1 MRISSLVSASAVC
14 LVLALSGAVG
24 PARAEGPAPLSG
36 LAATVESF
44 TRDPTF
50 DDIAL
55 SPDGTY
61 LAATVP
67 QGDKTILVVMRRS
80 DRAVT
85 SVFRM
90 EGKSHVTRF
99 WWVNPERVLL
109 SVGQK
114 FGALEQPQATG
125 EIYALDAE
133 GNGAE
138 ILAGPRAGQQ
148 QTGSHIRVRDDG
160 SAFAFLFDTLV
171 ADDETVLISM
181 RDIGAS
187 RDAPMTRAERM
198 DVDDGRRRTV
208 ARAPIAGADFLAD
221 HAGAV
226 RFAFGLDIENYG
238 VTYYRENDDAEWTR
252 LNHQRESGR
261 AVLPI
266 GFSADNAVAY
276 LRVGQ
281 AKGPD
286 VIEAMDIASGTR
298 SLALSDDVADPDT
311 ILYDLGTGAPI
322 GVRFESG
329 LPRSAWFDANHP
341 VARTLRSLEAAFPG
355 DRVDLRSVTKDG
367 RLQLVFVSN
376 DRNPGDYYVFD
387 TVAKTAELLVS
398 RSDWLYPEDMAAM
411 RPVTITARDGLVL
424 RGYLT
429 VPKGSDGKNLPMVLR
444 PHGGPI
450 DVRDDW
456 TFQPDVQ
463 LLASQGYAVLQL
475 NFRGSAG
482 FGDAF
487 RDAGFRQWGKAM
499 QDDLTDATHWAV
511 KEGIAD
517 PSRICIAGSSYGGY
531 AALMGAVREPTLY
544 RCVAGD
550 VGVYDLPM
558 MFRTGDVQEVR
569 SGENFLR
576 DSIGTEGLEALS
588 PTTLADRIQVPVF
601 LSAGAE
607 DERAP
612 PEHTKAMESALRRA
626 GKPVEMVIYPKEGHG
641 YYIPENRRDYY
652 TRLLNFLGTHLK
664 AAD

>member
-1 MRISSLVSASAVC
+1 VRNPFAAPASAAVLFLALFQATGAARAEAPGSSLAAAVERFTRESAFDD
-14 LVLALSGAVG
+14 LALS
-24 PARAEGPAPLSG
+24 
-36 LAATVESF
+36 
-44 TRDPTF
+44 PT
-50 DDIAL
+50 
-55 SPDGTY
+55 GEY

-90 EGKSHVTRF
+90 EGKSHVTAF
-99 WWVNPERVLL
+99 WWVNPKRLLL

-114 FGALEQPQATG
+114 FGSLEQPRPTG

-148 QTGSHIRVRDDG
+148 QTGSNIRVRDDG

-171 ADDETVLISM
+171 ADDETVLVAM
-181 RDIGAS
+181 QDIGAS

-198 DVDDGRRRTV
+198 DVDDGRRRIV
-208 ARAPIAGADFLAD
+208 ARAPISRADFTAD

-226 RFAFGLDIENYG
+226 RYATGLDIENYSI
-238 VTYYRENDDAEWTR
+238 TYYRENDDAEWTL

-261 AVLPI
+261 AVAPI

-281 AKGPD
+281 PKGPD
-286 VIEAMDIASGTR
+286 VIEAMDVATGQR
-298 SLALSDDVADPDT
+298 SVVLRDDVADPDE
-311 ILYDLGTGAPI
+311 ILFDLATGAPI
-322 GVRFESG
+322 GARFSSG
-329 LPRSAWFDANHP
+329 VPRSAWFDAAHP
-341 VARTLRSLEAAFPG
+341 AVRTRRSLEAAFPG
-355 DRVDLRSVTKDG
+355 DRVSLRSVTSDG
-367 RLQLVFVSN
+367 RLQLVYVSS
-376 DRNPGDYYVFD
+376 DRNPGDYYLFD

-398 RSDWLYPEDMAAM
+398 AAEWLHPDDMAAM
-411 RPVTITARDGLVL
+411 RPVSITARDGLVL
-424 RGYLT
+424 HGYLT
-429 VPKGSDGKNLPMVLR
+429 VPKGSDGKNLPMVVR

-450 DVRDDW
+450 DIRDDW
-456 TFQPDVQ
+456 AFQPDVQ
-463 LLASQGYAVLQL
+463 LLASQGYAVLQV
-475 NFRGSAG
+475 NFRGSSG

-487 RDAGFRQWGKAM
+487 RDAGFRQWGRAM
-499 QDDLTDATHWAV
+499 QDDLTDATRWAID
-511 KEGIAD
+511 EGIAD
-517 PSRICIAGSSYGGY
+517 ANRICIAGSSYGGY

-550 VGVYDLPM
+550 IGVYDLAM
-558 MFRTGDVQEVR
+558 MFKTGDVQEAR
-569 SGENFLR
+569 WGENYLR
-576 DSIGTEGLEALS
+576 DSIGTEGLDAIS
-588 PTTLADRIQVPVF
+588 PAKLADRIQVPVF

-612 PEHTKAMESALRRA
+612 AEHTEAMESALRRA

-641 YYIPENRRDYY
+641 YYLPENRRDFY
-652 TRLLNFLGTHLK
+652 TRLLTFLDTHLK
-664 AAD
+664 PAN